1 MPHVPTTAG
10 ESAVADLGPVL
21 MHEHV
26 FIRTETLQQGWPG
39 FGGWDTEAEVAA
51 ARERPREAVPAGGG
65 RPTRAAQQAEPGGGR
80 HDPGHDRARPVPRP
94 GACRPGGRGHWAE
107 GHVR

>member
-10 ESAVADLGPVL
+10 EIDVADLGPVL

-39 FGGWDTEAEVAA
+39 FGGWDEQAEVAA
-51 ARERPREAVPAGGG
+51 ARDRLSRLSRAGVGTILDMTVPGLYRDPALVA
-65 RPTRAAQQAEPGGGR
+65 RAAE
-80 HDPGHDRARPVPRP
+80 ARSSTTRT
-94 GACRPGGRGHWAE
+94 GCWSRCSSGM
-107 GHVR
+107 